1 MESLWNIYNIT
12 KLRFHSPV
20 VVFVL
25 VFITHQF
32 AQLDQKSGLQQRKT
46 KQKNKCI
53 KINLYLMA
61 GDRQLSRLG
70 PFVFLPSRWQDTA
83 VPNKTTA
90 SDNNTAR
97 ESGQPSVGGIL
108 SAIQLLLSFAGEIPQ
123 LQSRLSIS
131 TVVLIEF
138 QISERRKKSWN
149 PLRLS
154 TGVVLLNTSTTTT
167 THTHTQ
173 KKPNDMFFSSRL
185 RK

>member
-138 QISERRKKSWN
+138 QISERRKKI
-149 PLRLS
+149 
-154 TGVVLLNTSTTTT
+154 V
-167 THTHTQ
+167 
-173 KKPNDMFFSSRL
+173 KPISAL
-185 RK
+185 YWCGAT